1 MSWGAVTN
9 IGTGAAAAAAT
20 IIVPIFANQIS
31 PAVVVVAAW
40 DLGGTPAT
48 GAVTDTRGNTYT
60 RFLTLGGLAVYASN
74 NSQGILNTNGI
85 TYTKVDGV
93 SAAEVTACYSV
104 NTSGFFLDTAVTA
117 TNTATSSTPTVTG
130 GTASMRGNLYFG
142 ICANASSRTF
152 TQDAGNGWASPPSD
166 TGVNNAI
173 DLAGGSKTSTG
184 LTAQTFAPTLSG
196 STPWNVAIFAF
207 VSADLFSYHEPL
219 TTPTK
224 HLVKSRYHAVDS
236 FSRNAA
242 YFGVA
247 TSPFLRDWYKPLT
260 EPVRIKAPLP
270 RGAYGFQFL
279 ELPTVSY
286 RLCVTET
293 GDLVR
298 FTVSTYTSRNL
309 AHVAISEIKPQ
320 AANVTIAE
328 IRKDRRYS

>member
-20 IIVPIFANQIS
+20 IIVPIVANQIS

-40 DLGGTPAT
+40 DLGGTPTA

-60 RFLTLGGLAVYASN
+60 RFLTFGGLAVYVSN
-74 NSQGILNTNGI
+74 NSKGILNTNNI

-117 TNTATSSTPTVTG
+117 TNTGINSTPTVTS

-142 ICANASSRTF
+142 ICANDSSRTF
-152 TQDAGNGWASPPSD
+152 TQDAGNGWASPPND

-173 DLAGGSKTSTG
+173 NLAGGNKTSTG
-184 LTAQTFAPTLSG
+184 ITAQTFAPTLNG

-207 VSADLFSYHEPL
+207 VSADLFSYYQPL

-224 HLVKSRYHAVDS
+224 YLVKPRYHALDN
-236 FSRNAA
+236 FNRNAA
-242 YFGVA
+242 YFGAA
-247 TSPFLRDWYKPLT
+247 TSPFLRDWYRPFS
-260 EPVRIKAPLP
+260 EPVQSKPALP
-270 RGAYGFQFL
+270 RGASPFHFL

-286 RLCVTET
+286 HLYGKET
-293 GDLVR
+293 GDFAR
-298 FTVSTYTSRNL
+298 FTVRTYTPKNL
-309 AHVAISEIKPQ
+309 AHVAISEIKTHT
-320 AANVTIAE
+320 ANVTITE

>member
-20 IIVPIFANQIS
+20 IIVPIVANQTS
-31 PAVVVVAAW
+31 PSVVIVAAW
-40 DLGGTPAT
+40 DLGGTPTA
-48 GAVTDTRGNTYT
+48 GAVTDTRGNTYA
-60 RFLTLGGLAVYASN
+60 RFLTFGGLAVYVSN
-74 NSQGILNTNGI
+74 NSKGILNTNSI

-117 TNTATSSTPTVTG
+117 TNTGTNSTPTVTSG
-130 GTASMRGNLYFG
+130 IASMRGNLYFG
-142 ICANASSRTF
+142 VCANASSRTF
-152 TQDAGNGWASPPSD
+152 TQDAGNAWASPPSD

-173 DLAGGSKTSTG
+173 NLAGGNKTSTG
-184 LTAQTFAPTLSG
+184 ITAQTFAPTLSG
-196 STPWNVAIFAF
+196 STPWNLAIFAF
-207 VSADLFSYHEPL
+207 VSADLFSYYGPL

-224 HLVKSRYHAVDS
+224 HLVKPRYHAVDN
-236 FSRNAA
+236 FDRNAA

-260 EPVRIKAPLP
+260 EPVRTKAPLP
-270 RGAYGFQFL
+270 RGAYGFHFL

-286 RLCVTET
+286 RLCVREA
-293 GDLVR
+293 GDFARL
-298 FTVSTYTSRNL
+298 TVSTYTSRNL
-309 AHVAISEIKPQ
+309 AHVAVSEIKPH
-320 AANVTIAE
+320 AANVTISE